1 MTFNRVTYR
10 PDGSR
15 HVSCSMRLTW
25 DEGRD
30 SSFHGHTGTTRRQLR
45 AWDTAVSAWRH
56 LQASESGELP
66 YTVEPTGA
74 ALAARSWEFLAG
86 SLVVSPSAIARGF

>member
-1 MTFNRVTYR
+1 MTFRRVVYR
-10 PDGSR
+10 RRARLDHPN
-15 HVSCSMRLTW
+15 VSCSI
-25 DEGRD
+25 
-30 SSFHGHTGTTRRQLR
+30 FHGHTDTTRRQLR
-45 AWDTAVSAWRH
+45 AWDNAVSAWRH

-86 SLVVSPSAIARGF
+86 PLVVSPPLVARGL